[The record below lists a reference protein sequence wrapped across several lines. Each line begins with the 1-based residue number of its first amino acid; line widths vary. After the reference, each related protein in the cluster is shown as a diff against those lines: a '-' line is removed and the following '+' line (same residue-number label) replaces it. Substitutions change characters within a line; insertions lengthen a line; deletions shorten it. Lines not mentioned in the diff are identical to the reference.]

1 MRHSQAYYIRHG
13 YGVYAIRNKRE
24 AKALYD
30 FCAEQIVEMFGKPI
44 DNPDE
49 TSRMEIFKR
58 TMDIYAN
65 NFLLKPEAMPTELIE
80 CHCGHCHKHFVPY
93 DIWTYANEHANW
105 YWS

>member
-49 TSRMEIFKR
+49 ISRVEIFKR

-65 NFLLKPEAMPTELIE
+65 NFISKPEAVSAELIE
-80 CHCGHCHKHFVPY
+80 CHCGHCHKYFAPY
-93 DIWTYANEHANW
+93 DIWTYANEHTNW